1 MPNIIDSFIQR
12 NMISRRDLDRIL
24 EAKISNEPLH
34 QLIIRSG
41 LISEDDYLDVL
52 SQELGL
58 PKFESM
64 PDNYDPGNFNRISS
78 LFMDEHTF
86 VPLDMDDSQIFL
98 LVNDPFDHLVLDT
111 VRKVFPQKK
120 VHLILGR
127 KERIK
132 SVLQNY
138 FAQESGGEEAE
149 SESDEEALESAY
161 GFEDVEHLRDLA
173 SEAPIIKRVNQI
185 MTTAVE
191 EKASDI
197 HIEPFEDRIQIRYRI
212 DGILHDFLEL
222 PAHMQQAVA
231 TRLKILARLDIAERR
246 IPQDGRI
253 RTKIA
258 GKSVDLRVSCLP
270 TVYGESIVL
279 RILDRSSISLSLQ
292 SLGFPHKELV
302 QFNELIH
309 SPYGII
315 LVTGPTGS
323 GKTTT
328 LYAALNTINSSEKK
342 IITIEDPVEYEL
354 DGINQIQVNPK
365 AGLTFAGGLR
375 SIVRQ
380 DPDVILIGEI
390 RDKETADIAIQS
402 SLTGH
407 LVFSTL
413 HTNDASGAITR
424 LLEIGVE
431 DYLLSASVIGIMA
444 QRLVRI
450 LCEHCKRQVVP
461 DQSVLDKYQI
471 VDSQGWAPEVIYEPA
486 GCPGCANTGYRAR
499 TAIFELLVINDTIR
513 ELILKNRS
521 AVAIRD
527 QGVSQGMTLLR
538 HDGWSKVAQGVTS
551 VQEVLRVTGQS

>member
-1 MPNIIDSFIQR
+1 MPNIIDRLIQL
-12 NMISRRDLDRIL
+12 NMITRRDVDRVLD
-24 EAKISNEPLH
+24 AKISNEPLH

-58 PKFESM
+58 PKYDSLPTE
-64 PDNYDPGNFNRISS
+64 YDPSVFSRISS
-78 LFMDEHTF
+78 LFMDEHNF
-86 VPLDMDDSQIFL
+86 VPLDMDDAQVRL
-98 LVNDPFDHLVLDT
+98 VVNDPFDHLVLDT
-111 VRKVFPQKK
+111 VRKVFPHKK

-132 SVLQNY
+132 SLLQTY
-138 FAQESGGEEAE
+138 FTQGSEAEDAESQTEEEAF
-149 SESDEEALESAY
+149 ESAY

-185 MTTAVE
+185 LTTAVE

-246 IPQDGRI
+246 VPQDGRI

-258 GKSVDLRVSCLP
+258 GKSIDLRVSCLP

-292 SLGFPHKELV
+292 NLGFPHKELN
-302 QFNELIH
+302 QFQELIH

-328 LYAALNTINSSEKK
+328 LYSALNTINSTEKK

-402 SLTGH
+402 ALTGH

-413 HTNDASGAITR
+413 HTNDAAGAITR

-450 LCEHCKRQVVP
+450 LCEQCKREIMP
-461 DQSVLDKYQI
+461 DPEVLERYQI
-471 VDSQGWAPEVIYEPA
+471 ADNGRPPQVIYEPV
-486 GCPGCANTGYRAR
+486 GCSACASTGYRAR
-499 TAIFELLVINDTIR
+499 TAIFELLAINDNIR
-513 ELILKNRS
+513 DLILKNRS
-521 AVAIRD
+521 AVAIRNE
-527 QGVSQGMTLLR
+527 GVANGMTLLR
-538 HDGWSKVAQGVTS
+538 HDGWSKVAEGVTS

>member
-1 MPNIIDSFIQR
+1 LQQYFQ
-12 NMISRRDLDRIL
+12 
-24 EAKISNEPLH
+24 
-34 QLIIRSG
+34 Q
-41 LISEDDYLDVL
+41 DVGAA
-52 SQELGL
+52 E
-58 PKFESM
+58 
-64 PDNYDPGNFNRISS
+64 
-78 LFMDEHTF
+78 T
-86 VPLDMDDSQIFL
+86 
-98 LVNDPFDHLVLDT
+98 
-111 VRKVFPQKK
+111 
-120 VHLILGR
+120 
-127 KERIK
+127 
-132 SVLQNY
+132 
-138 FAQESGGEEAE
+138 ESGDE
-149 SESDEEALESAY
+149 EEALESAY

-197 HIEPFEDRIQIRYRI
+197 HIEPFEDRIQVRYRI

-222 PAHMQQAVA
+222 PPHMQQAVA

-258 GKSVDLRVSCLP
+258 GKSIDLRVSCLP

-279 RILDRSSISLSLQ
+279 RILDRSSINLTLE
-292 SLGFPHKELV
+292 SLGFPHKELT
-302 QFNELIH
+302 QFNDLIH

-328 LYAALNTINSSEKK
+328 LYSALNAINSSEKK

-402 SLTGH
+402 ALTGH

-413 HTNDASGAITR
+413 HTNDAAGAVTR

-450 LCEHCKRQVVP
+450 LCEECKREVIP
-461 DQSVLDKYQI
+461 DPEVLERYQI
-471 VDSQGWAPEVIYEPA
+471 ADNGRRPEVVYEPV
-486 GCPGCANTGYRAR
+486 GCSSCAQTGYRSR
-499 TAIFELLVINDTIR
+499 TAIFELLVINDNIR
-513 ELILKNRS
+513 DLILKNRS
-521 AVAIRD
+521 AVAIRNE
-527 QGVSQGMTLLR
+527 GVANGMTLLR
-538 HDGWSKVAQGVTS
+538 HDGWDKVIKGVTS

>member
-1 MPNIIDSFIQR
+1 MANIIDRFIQR
-12 NMISRRDLDRIL
+12 NMITRRDVDRVL

-52 SQELGL
+52 SQELGF

-64 PDNYDPGNFNRISS
+64 PENYDPEAFSRISS
-78 LFMDEHTF
+78 LFMDQHTF
-86 VPLDMDDSQIFL
+86 VPLEINDSQMML

-111 VRKVFPQKK
+111 VKK
-120 VHLILGR
+120 IYPKKRVHLILGR
-127 KERIK
+127 KERIR
-132 SVLQNY
+132 SILQNY
-138 FAQESGGEEAE
+138 FTQEYGDKDSE
-149 SESDEEALESAY
+149 SETEEEALESAY
-161 GFEDVEHLRDLA
+161 AFEDVEHLRDLA

-197 HIEPFEDRIQIRYRI
+197 HIEPFEDRIQVRYRI
-212 DGILHDFLEL
+212 DGILHDFLNL
-222 PAHMQQAVA
+222 PAHMQQAIS

-246 IPQDGRI
+246 VPQDGRI
-253 RTKIA
+253 QTKIA
-258 GKSVDLRVSCLP
+258 GKSIDLRVSCLP

-292 SLGFPHKELV
+292 NLGFPEKERN
-302 QFNELIH
+302 QFEELIH

-328 LYAALNTINSSEKK
+328 LYSALNTINSSEKK

-402 SLTGH
+402 ALTGH

-413 HTNDASGAITR
+413 HTNDAAGALTR
-424 LLEIGVE
+424 LMEIGVE

-450 LCEHCKRQVVP
+450 LCEHCKRKVVP
-461 DQSVLDKYQI
+461 DQTVLDRYQI
-471 VDSQGWAPEVIYEPA
+471 AEDGQPPEVIYEPA
-486 GCPGCANTGYRAR
+486 GCSLCANTGYRDR
-499 TAIFELLVINDTIR
+499 TAIFELLVIDDNIR

-521 AVAIRD
+521 AVAIRN
-527 QGVSQGMTLLR
+527 QGVAQGMTLLR
-538 HDGWSKVAQGVTS
+538 HDGWSKVAQGVSS